1 VTVPG
6 SGRHDILEVELPTC
20 SRNDF
25 ELSWIGGL
33 STRYGMRYVDVMSRS
48 MEDWRTKSSSFDSVS
63 RTLPPFSTG
72 ARSLNHSDDD
82 VTIET
87 RLDYW
92 ERFDTTA

>member
-1 VTVPG
+1 
-6 SGRHDILEVELPTC
+6 
-20 SRNDF
+20 
-25 ELSWIGGL
+25 
-33 STRYGMRYVDVMSRS
+33 MSRS